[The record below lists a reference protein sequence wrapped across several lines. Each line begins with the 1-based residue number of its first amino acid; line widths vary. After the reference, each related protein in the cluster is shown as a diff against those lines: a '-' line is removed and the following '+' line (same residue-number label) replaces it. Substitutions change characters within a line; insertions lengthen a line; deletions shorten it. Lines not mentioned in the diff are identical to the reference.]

1 MDDDSKVMTNY
12 YDTKPAGIED
22 EFTTVEPQKVW
33 LYQPLP
39 KE

>member
-1 MDDDSKVMTNY
+1 MDDDSIVMTN

-22 EFTTVEPQKVW
+22 ESATVEPQKVW